1 MNIDASDLRI
11 GRLATVA
18 AKAALLGN
26 EVNIFNVEK
35 IIITGDKKKVFEKY
49 KQRRERGAPL
59 IGPYYPRIP
68 TKFVKRCIRG
78 MLPYKQEKGRSAL
91 DRVKCYKGI
100 PAQFK
105 DVKLET
111 IEAAHIENSMVSKYT
126 TVAEVC
132 KLLGGKEL

>member
-1 MNIDASDLRI
+1 MNIDGSNLRI
-11 GRLATVA
+11 GRLSTVV

-59 IGPYYPRIP
+59 VGPYYPRIP
-68 TKFVKRCIRG
+68 SKFVKRCIRG
-78 MLPYKQEKGRSAL
+78 MLPYKQTKGRDAL
-91 DRVKCYKGI
+91 DRVKCHKGV

-105 DVKLET
+105 ETKLES
-111 IEAAHIENSMVSKYT
+111 IPAAHIDNSMVAKFT
-126 TVAEVC
+126 TVGEVC
-132 KLLGGKEL
+132 KLLGGKEE